1 MIRILMSKPKDHI
14 LKKHNSKWKIDHILC
29 NHNMIRR
36 SLIVFLNLL
45 ALTVIVSFSLRQEI
59 NETRLYIEANL
70 NQIKK
75 TVDSL
80 AYRNKRYANTATKS
94 IADFDNYHKQ
104 LQVLAKIHY
113 YPKLKEFGFNR
124 GIYPNNL
131 FNGSLVG
138 PGFPN
143 QLIQKDTPLFAVLDE
158 LWAEQQYHS
167 IVYNYYYVSHT
178 LKYFYLSSKVS
189 VNKFNT
195 TKDFFSKKLDR
206 TSKPLDELQKDMY
219 YTYPYLD
226 FFSKKTVITIK
237 SPVYKNNDIVGN
249 IGVDIPVKSLIKSI
263 TLPKE
268 LKSSLNFYLYIIDK
282 KQKIEIY
289 NGYGNHLLPPI
300 PVHAHLNKYTLIFAD
315 ISPWFFVSFA
325 IKITI
330 LCISLLIIINY
341 MNVVLK
347 RHKFQK
353 QRYQLEAYT
362 DLLTGLFNR
371 RVMDTIIKDIVTE
384 NNNKSQPTAI
394 IIFDANDFKIIN
406 DTYGHDIGDL
416 ALKHISSTINDMT
429 RDSDICI
436 RLGGD
441 EFCIV
446 LPNANLEQALVMA
459 DRLELAIFGGYFC
472 HYNIKISISTG
483 CTVIE
488 KNEKLHDAL
497 VRADKIL
504 YSNKKNKAE
513 NKKAL
518 QRQLNNYIFKSPPKF
533 PKQE

>member
-1 MIRILMSKPKDHI
+1 MSKPEKHI
-14 LKKHNSKWKIDHILC
+14 LEKHNSKWKIEHILC

-36 SLIVFLNLL
+36 SLTVFLNLL
-45 ALTVIVSFSLRQEI
+45 ALIVIVGFSLHQEI

-75 TVDSL
+75 TADSL

-94 IADFDNYHKQ
+94 IADFNKQNKQ
-104 LQVLAKIHY
+104 LQVLADIHY

-131 FNGSLVG
+131 FNGSLIG

-143 QLIQKDTPLFAVLDE
+143 QLIQKDTHLFVVLDE
-158 LWAEQQYHS
+158 LWAEQQNHP
-167 IVYNYYYVSHT
+167 IVYNYYYVSHA
-178 LKYFYLSSKVS
+178 LKYFYLSSKIPA
-189 VNKFNT
+189 NQFNT
-195 TKDFFSKKLDR
+195 TKEYFLTDFYNYQHSMSQQLNK
-206 TSKPLDELQKDMY
+206 LQKGMY
-219 YTYPYLD
+219 YTYPYMD
-226 FFSKKTVITIK
+226 FFSHQKVITIK
-237 SPVYKNNDIVGN
+237 SPVYSNNEIVGD

-263 TLPKE
+263 TLPKK
-268 LKSSLNFYLYIIDK
+268 LKSSLNFYLYNINK
-282 KQKIEIY
+282 NQKIEIY
-289 NGYGNHLLPPI
+289 DGYSSHLLPPI
-300 PVHAHLNKYTLIFAD
+300 PVHTHLNKQTLIFAD

-406 DTYGHDIGDL
+406 DTYGHNIGDL

-459 DRLELAIFGGYFC
+459 DRLELAIFSGYFC

-488 KNEKLHDAL
+488 KNETLHNAL

-504 YSNKKNKAE
+504 YRNKKNKAE

-533 PKQE
+533 PKEE